1 MATLAGAAIGFER
14 EYHDKTAG
22 LRTMILI
29 AIGSCV
35 FTIMSGEIGGAID
48 PARIAA
54 AIVSGVGFL
63 GAGAVIK
70 SGMNIRGLTTA
81 ASIWLVASLGMGMG
95 AGAFAMTGS
104 VVVLVMLI
112 LWIIPILERRI
123 DKLHEF
129 LEFTIVIK
137 NTDKQEEKLMELF
150 DEEEI
155 KVVSINRSKL
165 NSKERELRIMA
176 KNNPDKHADLS
187 HRLATAK
194 TVIRFNS

>member
-1 MATLAGAAIGFER
+1 MATLAGSAIGFER

-35 FTIMSGEIGGAID
+35 FTILSGEIGKEVD

-54 AIVSGVGFL
+54 AIVSGIGFL

-70 SGMNIRGLTTA
+70 SGMQIRGLTTA

-95 AGAFAMTGS
+95 AGAYAMTSS
-104 VVVLVMLI
+104 VVILVLVV
-112 LWIIPILERRI
+112 LWILPSLERKI
-123 DKLHEF
+123 DKFHEF

-137 NTDKQEEKLMELF
+137 NTDKQEENLMELLN
-150 DEEEI
+150 EEGI

-176 KNNPDKHADLS
+176 KNNPSKHAVLS
-187 HRLATAK
+187 QKLASAK
-194 TVIRFNS
+194 TVIRFDS